1 LNKILIENKFF
12 PMIIYSEN
20 KQAHF
25 QAIASVRWENKK
37 KYYKFMLNQYKK
49 SLDKGLYLF

>member
-1 LNKILIENKFF
+1 MIENKFF

-25 QAIASVRWENKK
+25 EAIASARWENKK

-49 SLDKGLYLF
+49 SLDKVLDSK